1 MRFDAIASYDKAI
14 ELDPNYTEAWYNK
27 GAILTNWGEYGKA
40 DACFDKVI
48 KLDSKNINAWR
59 GKLILNERLLMIN
72 FSDSSAWNN
81 KGNALRNLGRYEEA
95 IRAFDVSI
103 EFDSRSAVTWYNKGV
118 ALYDLKRYEEAV
130 ECFGKATGLDPSY
143 SKAWYAKGLAV
154 ASQAKYKEAI
164 KAFDAA
170 IKINP
175 QCIKAWRTKAV
186 ALRALGH
193 DFEADVASAVANGLG

>member
-1 MRFDAIASYDKAI
+1 M
-14 ELDPNYTEAWYNK
+14 
-27 GAILTNWGEYGKA
+27 
-40 DACFDKVI
+40 CFDVVI
-48 KLDSKNINAWR
+48 ELDSKNINAWR
-59 GKLILNERLLMIN
+59 AKLILNERLLMIN
-72 FSDSSAWNN
+72 FADSLAWNN

-103 EFDSRSAVTWYNKGV
+103 EFDSRSAAVWYNKGV
-118 ALYDLKRYEEAV
+118 ARYDLKRYEEAV

-143 SKAWYAKGLAV
+143 SKAWYAKGLALV
-154 ASQAKYKEAI
+154 SQAKYKEAI

-175 QCIKAWRTKAV
+175 RCIKAWRTKSV

-193 DFEADVASAVANGLG
+193 DFEADVASAVASGLV